1 MLLIISTNFI
11 PFCISMHHKNAPVTG
26 TPSGDNCIW
35 HLRCQ
40 LKHSLNQLWK
50 ITMFYSELPHS
61 PTVNFLWFSR
71 QLLVISESCIQ
82 TFLTCQL
89 SSNIPV
95 WYPDNLNDICR
106 GNLSPFF
113 TGRMPFLSP
122 NQQCQ
127 STEGKT
133 SAGEIAIL
141 KEKWV
146 ITACSCRYNY
156 LKISWHACKI
166 SFT

>member
-1 MLLIISTNFI
+1 MSAFYTHKVRMLLIISTNFI
-11 PFCISMHHKNAPVTG
+11 PFCISMHHKNAPVTR

-113 TGRMPFLSP
+113 YRPDALPVAQPTVSKHWR
-122 NQQCQ
+122 
-127 STEGKT
+127 ED
-133 SAGEIAIL
+133 I
-141 KEKWV
+141 
-146 ITACSCRYNY
+146 CRGNSNSKREVSNNSMQ
-156 LKISWHACKI
+156 LQI
-166 SFT
+166 